1 MRELGPG
8 FAERAAGYD
17 RETAFPFENYAELRD
32 AGMLGLCI
40 PERYGGMGASFQDYM
55 HVSAELAR
63 FCPMTALTYNMH
75 SQTTLWTGILADD
88 LDMAPDVRERHE
100 RIRSGLYRWILEDG
114 AIMSQP
120 LSEGIARGATAG
132 VATTATPVPGGFH
145 VNGRK
150 VFASLAGA
158 ADAYNFTCRV
168 PGEEGLRFLSVRSDN
183 PGVRIVG
190 DWDPLGMRGTDSRTL
205 VFEDAFVEADDELL
219 PTGGFDQ
226 LAARWPHVYLT
237 LTPTYIG
244 LTRAVVD
251 FVQGYL
257 GSTPPPGIPARRD
270 VPAKQWAW
278 AEIQIAYERSRSLW
292 ECAVAEAGLDPD
304 ARAAA
309 PRLGGVVH
317 GDGDR
322 ARGRR
327 AGDPRLRRRLA
338 DAQPAARA
346 ALPRRALR
354 LGHAALE
361 RRGVPRA
368 ARPLR
373 PLRRARRSPPCLSAR
388 RATWTPLPWPGARPA
403 RGRSCCSSAASA

>member
-1 MRELGPG
+1 VSGDGVRERALALVHELGPA

-17 RETAFPFENYAELRD
+17 REAAFPFENYAELRE

-63 FCPMTALTYNMH
+63 SCPMTALTYNMH

-88 LDMAPDVRERHE
+88 LDMPAEVRERHE
-100 RIRSGLYRWILEDG
+100 RIRTGLYRWILEDG

-132 VATTATPVPGGFH
+132 VATTATPAPGGYH

-158 ADAYNFTCRV
+158 AHAYNFTCRV

-205 VFEDAFVEADDELL
+205 VFEDAFVDADDELL
-219 PTGGFDQ
+219 PAGGFDQ
-226 LAARWPHVYLT
+226 LAERWPHVYLT

-257 GSTPPPGIPARRD
+257 GSTPPAGIPARRD

-292 ECAVAEAGLDPD
+292 ECAVAEAGLDPT
-304 ARAAA
+304 
-309 PRLGGVVH
+309 PE
-317 GDGDR
+317 
-322 ARGRR
+322 
-327 AGDPRLRRRLA
+327 
-338 DAQPAARA
+338 Q
-346 ALPRRALR
+346 
-354 LGHAALE
+354 
-361 RRGVPRA
+361 
-368 ARPLR
+368 
-373 PLRRARRSPPCLSAR
+373 LRRAWAASYTAMETAPEVAALAIRACGGGSLMRNLPLEQHYRDAR
-388 RATWTPLPWPGARPA
+388 CGSVMLPWSAEVCLELL
-403 RGRSCCSSAASA
+403 GRFGLYDEPDDHRHV

>member
-1 MRELGPG
+1 VSGATARERALAIVRELGPA

-17 RETAFPFENYAELRD
+17 RETAFPFENYAELRE

-63 FCPMTALTYNMH
+63 FCATTALTYNMH
-75 SQTTLWTGILADD
+75 SQTALWTGVLADD
-88 LDMAPDVRERHE
+88 LEMPAEVRERHE
-100 RIRSGLYRWILEDG
+100 RIRTGLYRWILEDG

-132 VATTATPVPGGFH
+132 VATTATPVSGGYH
-145 VNGRK
+145 VSGRK

-158 ADAYNFTCRV
+158 AHAYNFTCRV
-168 PGEEGLRFLSVRSDN
+168 PGEDGLRFLSVRSDN

-219 PTGGFDQ
+219 PVGGFDQ
-226 LAARWPHVYLT
+226 LAERWPHVYLT

-244 LTRAVVD
+244 LTHAVVD

-292 ECAVAEAGLDPD
+292 ECAVAEAALDPT
-304 ARAAA
+304 
-309 PRLGGVVH
+309 PE
-317 GDGDR
+317 
-322 ARGRR
+322 
-327 AGDPRLRRRLA
+327 
-338 DAQPAARA
+338 Q
-346 ALPRRALR
+346 
-354 LGHAALE
+354 
-361 RRGVPRA
+361 
-368 ARPLR
+368 
-373 PLRRARRSPPCLSAR
+373 LRRAWAASYTAMETAPQVAALAIRACGGGSLMRNLPLERHYRDAR
-388 RATWTPLPWPGARPA
+388 CGSVMLPWSAEVCLELL
-403 RGRSCCSSAASA
+403 GRFGLYEEPDDHRHV

>member
-1 MRELGPG
+1 VTQTAVRERALALVRELGPA

-17 RETAFPFENYAELRD
+17 RETAFPFENYAELRE
-32 AGMLGLCI
+32 AGLLGLCI
-40 PERYGGMGASFQDYM
+40 PQRYGGMGASFQDYM
-55 HVSAELAR
+55 HVAAELAR

-88 LDMAPDVRERHE
+88 LDMPPEVRERHE
-100 RIRSGLYRWILEDG
+100 RIRAGLYRWILDDG

-132 VATTATPVPGGFH
+132 VATTATPVPGGFN

-158 ADAYNFTCRV
+158 AHAYNFTCRV

-205 VFEDAFVEADDELL
+205 VFEDAYVEADDELL

-237 LTPTYIG
+237 LTPTYVG

-304 ARAAA
+304 
-309 PRLGGVVH
+309 PE
-317 GDGDR
+317 
-322 ARGRR
+322 
-327 AGDPRLRRRLA
+327 
-338 DAQPAARA
+338 Q
-346 ALPRRALR
+346 
-354 LGHAALE
+354 
-361 RRGVPRA
+361 
-368 ARPLR
+368 
-373 PLRRARRSPPCLSAR
+373 LRRAWAASYTAMETAPQVAALAIRACGGGSLMRNLPLEQHYRDAR
-388 RATWTPLPWPGARPA
+388 CGSVMLPWSAEVCLELL
-403 RGRSCCSSAASA
+403 GRFGLYEEPDDHRHV